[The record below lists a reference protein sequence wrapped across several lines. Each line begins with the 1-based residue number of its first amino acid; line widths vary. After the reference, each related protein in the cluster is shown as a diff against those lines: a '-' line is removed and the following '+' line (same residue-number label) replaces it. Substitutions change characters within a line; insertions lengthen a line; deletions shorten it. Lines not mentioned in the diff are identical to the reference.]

1 MRRITLYALA
11 ALVALTGCKKT
22 AEQATTDNVEREE
35 LVELTTLHPQEI
47 QRVITIS
54 SNLEGYQTVNVAPS
68 LTGKIEH
75 IYVEVGA
82 RVRKGDS
89 LVRMDQQQ
97 FRTAR
102 LTCNNLQTEMT
113 RMDGLI
119 QSGSVSQQS
128 YDQMKLSLDQAK
140 ENLNFLT
147 TNTFVRAPFSG
158 VISAKNYEDG
168 ELYSGQPIVVL
179 KQVDKLKTLMAI
191 PESYIP
197 QVKNGMKLTLTSS
210 VYPDKTFPAYIETV
224 YPTIDASSHTFQ
236 VKVVVPNGDG
246 LLRPGM
252 YVTSS
257 LGLGR
262 EKVITA
268 PYSTVLKLIG
278 ANNRYVFINDNGYAK
293 RVEVEMGERFGDN
306 VEISAPEIVDG
317 VQMVTKGESRLI
329 DGVKIRVANEN

>member
-22 AEQATTDNVEREE
+22 EQKAEDNAEREE
-35 LVELTTLHPQEI
+35 LVELTTLHPREI
-47 QRVITIS
+47 QRIITLS
-54 SNLEGYQTVNVAPS
+54 GNLEGYQTVNIAPS

-75 IYVEVGA
+75 IYVEVGD
-82 RVRKGDS
+82 RVRKNDS

-97 FRTAR
+97 FRTAN
-102 LTCNNLQTEMT
+102 LTYNNLQIEMA
-113 RMDGLI
+113 RMEGLI
-119 QSGSVSQQS
+119 QTGSISQQS

-140 ENLNFLT
+140 ENLSFLN
-147 TNTFVRAPFSG
+147 TNTYVRAPFSG

-179 KQVDKLKTLMAI
+179 KQVDKLKTLVAI

-197 QVKNGMKLTLTSS
+197 QVKNGMKLTLTTE
-210 VYPDKTFPAYIETV
+210 VYPDKAFPAYIETV
-224 YPTIDASSHTFQ
+224 YPTVDASSHTFQ

-252 YVTSS
+252 YVTTT
-257 LGLGR
+257 LGLGK

-278 ANNRYVFINDNGYAK
+278 ANNRYVFINEGGRAK
-293 RVEVEMGERFGDN
+293 RVEVEMGQRFGDE

-317 VQMVTKGESRLI
+317 VEMVTKGESRLI
-329 DGVKIRVANEN
+329 DGIKIRVAE

>member
-1 MRRITLYALA
+1 MKRIALYALA
-11 ALVALTGCKKT
+11 AVVALTGCKKT
-22 AEQATTDNVEREE
+22 TESATTDDNTEREE
-35 LVELTTLHPQEI
+35 LVALTTLHPREI
-47 QRVITIS
+47 QRVITLS
-54 SNLEGYQTVNVAPS
+54 SNLQGYQTVNVAPS

-75 IYVEVGA
+75 IYVEVGD
-82 RVRKGDS
+82 RVRKNDS

-119 QSGSVSQQS
+119 QSGSVSRQS

-140 ENLNFLT
+140 ENLHFLT

-179 KQVDKLKTLMAI
+179 TQVDKLKTLVAI

-197 QVKNGMKLTLTSS
+197 QVKSGMKLTLSSS
-210 VYPDKTFPAYIETV
+210 VYPDKTFHAYIETV

-236 VKVVVPNGDG
+236 VKVVVPNTEG

-252 YVTSS
+252 YVTAS
-257 LGLGR
+257 LGLGK
-262 EKVITA
+262 ENVITA

-278 ANNRYVFINDNGYAK
+278 ANNRYVFINDNGRAK
-293 RVEVEMGERFGDN
+293 RVEVEMGDRFGDEA
-306 VEISAPEIVDG
+306 EISAPEIVDG

-329 DGVKIRVANEN
+329 DGVKIRVAE

>member
-1 MRRITLYALA
+1 MRKLTLYALA
-11 ALVALTGCKKT
+11 AIVALTGCKKT
-22 AEQATTDNVEREE
+22 TEQTADASDEREE
-35 LVELTTLHPQEI
+35 IVELTTLHPREI
-47 QRVITIS
+47 QRVIQLS
-54 SNLEGYQTVNVAPS
+54 GNLEGYQTVNVSPS

-75 IYVEVGA
+75 IYVEVGD

-97 FRTAR
+97 YRTAS
-102 LTCNNLQTEMT
+102 LTYNNLQIEMA

-119 QSGSVSQQS
+119 QTGSVSQQS
-128 YDQMKLSLDQAK
+128 YDQMKLSLDQTK
-140 ENLNFLT
+140 ENLQFLT
-147 TNTFVRAPFSG
+147 ANTYVRAPFSG

-179 KQVDKLKTLMAI
+179 KQVDKLKTLVAI

-197 QVKNGMKLTLTSS
+197 QVKNGMKMTLTTE
-210 VYPDKTFPAYIETV
+210 VYPDKVFPAYIEVV

-236 VKVVVPNGDG
+236 VKVVVPNGEG

-252 YVTSS
+252 YVNTT
-257 LGLGR
+257 LGLGK
-262 EKVITA
+262 ENVITA

-278 ANNRYVFINDNGYAK
+278 ANNRYVFINDNGRAK
-293 RVEVEMGERFGDN
+293 RVDVEMGQRFGDE

-317 VQMVTKGESRLI
+317 VEMVTKGESRLI
-329 DGVKIRVANEN
+329 DGIKIRVAE

>member
-1 MRRITLYALA
+1 MKKYLIYAA
-11 ALVALTGCKKT
+11 ALLIAFTGCKKT
-22 AEQATTDNVEREE
+22 TEAEQTEEQVREE
-35 LVELTTLHPQEI
+35 LVSTTVLHPHEI
-47 QRVITIS
+47 QRIITLS
-54 SNLEGYQTVNVAPS
+54 GNLQGYQTVNVAPS

-75 IYVEVGA
+75 IYVEVGD
-82 RVRKGDS
+82 RVRKNDS

-97 FRTAR
+97 FRTTQ
-102 LTCNNLQTEMT
+102 LTYNNLQIEMS

-119 QSGSVSQQS
+119 QTGSVSQQS

-147 TNTFVRAPFSG
+147 TNTFVRAPFAG

-168 ELYSGQPIVVL
+168 ELYSGQPVVVL
-179 KQVDKLKTLMAI
+179 TQVDKLKTLVAI

-197 QVKNGMKLTLTSS
+197 QVKNGMKLTLSTS

-236 VKVVVPNGDG
+236 VKVVVPNSDG

-252 YVTSS
+252 YVTAS
-257 LGLGR
+257 LGLGK

-278 ANNRYVFINDNGYAK
+278 ANNRYVFINDNGRAK
-293 RVEVEMGERFGDN
+293 RVEVEMGDRFGDE

-329 DGVKIRVANEN
+329 DGIKIRVAE

>member
-1 MRRITLYALA
+1 M
-11 ALVALTGCKKT
+11 ALTGCNKKT
-22 AEQATTDNVEREE
+22 DKPTTDDSEREE
-35 LVELTTLHPQEI
+35 LVELTTLHPREI
-47 QRVITIS
+47 QRVITLS
-54 SNLEGYQTVNVAPS
+54 GNLEGYQTVNIAPS

-75 IYVEVGA
+75 IYVEVGD
-82 RVRKGDS
+82 RVRKNDS

-97 FRTAR
+97 YRTAR

-119 QSGSVSQQS
+119 QTGSVSQQS

-179 KQVDKLKTLMAI
+179 KQVDKLKTLVAI

-197 QVKNGMKLTLTSS
+197 QVKNGMKLTLTTE
-210 VYPDKTFPAYIETV
+210 VYPDKAFPAYIETV
-224 YPTIDASSHTFQ
+224 YPTVDASSHTFQ

-252 YVTSS
+252 YVTTT
-257 LGLGR
+257 LGLGK

-278 ANNRYVFINDNGYAK
+278 ANNRYVFINEGGRAK
-293 RVEVEMGERFGDN
+293 RVEVEMGQRFGDE

-317 VQMVTKGESRLI
+317 VEMVTKGESRLI
-329 DGVKIRVANEN
+329 DGIKIRVAE

>member
-1 MRRITLYALA
+1 MKKITLYALA
-11 ALVALTGCKKT
+11 ALVMLAGCNKKT
-22 AEQATTDNVEREE
+22 ADDAAKTDEERTE
-35 LVELTTLHPQEI
+35 LVGVTTLHPREI
-47 QRVITIS
+47 QRVITLS
-54 SNLEGYQTVNVAPS
+54 SNLQGYQTVNVAPS

-75 IYVEVGA
+75 IYVEVGD

-97 FRTAR
+97 FRTAN
-102 LTCNNLQTEMT
+102 LTYNNLQIEMA
-113 RMDGLI
+113 RMEGLI
-119 QSGSVSQQS
+119 QTGSISQQS

-140 ENLNFLT
+140 ENLSFLT
-147 TNTFVRAPFSG
+147 TNTYVRAPFSG

-179 KQVDKLKTLMAI
+179 KQVDKLKTLVAI

-197 QVKNGMKLTLTSS
+197 QVKNGMKLTLTTE
-210 VYPDKTFPAYIETV
+210 VYPDKTFPAYIEVV
-224 YPTIDASSHTFQ
+224 YPTVDAASHTFQ
-236 VKVVVPNGDG
+236 VKVVVPNGEG

-252 YVTSS
+252 YVTTT
-257 LGLGR
+257 LGLGK

-278 ANNRYVFINDNGYAK
+278 ANNRYVFINEGGRAK
-293 RVEVEMGERFGDN
+293 RVEVEMGQRFGDE

-317 VQMVTKGESRLI
+317 VEMVTKGESRLI
-329 DGVKIRVANEN
+329 DGIKIHVAE

>member
-1 MRRITLYALA
+1 MKQLIYAFA
-11 ALVALTGCKKT
+11 ALVALTGCSQK
-22 AEQATTDNVEREE
+22 AQEQNSQVETEERTE
-35 LVELTTLHPQEI
+35 LVELTTLHPHEI
-47 QRVITIS
+47 QREITIS
-54 SNLEGYQTVNVAPS
+54 GNLEGYQTVNVSPS

-75 IYVEVGA
+75 IYVEVGD

-97 FRTAR
+97 YRTAK
-102 LTCNNLQTEMT
+102 LTYNNLQTEMT
-113 RMDGLI
+113 RMEGLI
-119 QSGSVSQQS
+119 KSGSVSQQN
-128 YDQMKLSLDQAK
+128 YDQMKLSLDQTK
-140 ENLNFLT
+140 ENLDFLT
-147 TNTFVRAPFSG
+147 TNTSVRATVSG

-179 KQVDKLKTLMAI
+179 KQVDKLKTLIAI

-197 QVKNGMKLTLTSS
+197 QVKKGMSLTLTSS
-210 VYPDKTFPAYIETV
+210 VYPDKRFPAYIEVV

-236 VKVVVPNGDG
+236 VKVVVPNADG

-252 YVTSS
+252 YITAT
-257 LGLGR
+257 LGLGK
-262 EKVITA
+262 ENVITA

-293 RVEVEMGERFGDN
+293 RVDVEMGQRFGDD
-306 VEISAPEIVDG
+306 VEIISPEIVDG

-329 DGVKIRVANEN
+329 DGVKITVNN